1 MNYEYIEVDREVA
14 VESAKRLVV
23 DSIWKIA
30 NIELVRGVTFPQTK
44 EIFEGRSPNNVD
56 VETVVVI
63 NNLKHAWQFLFENID
78 YPLDYQLLAEYN
90 KIVGAG
96 HYSDPGKLRNEFV
109 YISGTDYKPGIP
121 TYEDVKSEIER
132 ISKIENPIDRG
143 MEMLSSVSRGQWFN
157 NGNKRTAQMITN
169 HILLQSNSA
178 VLAIPVDQQEAF
190 IEELINFYE
199 SNDNRNFKDFLYRT
213 SIEMLPGGL
222 THPVLKELILS
233 DFKTR
238 LAPETASVISL
249 IESYP
254 IEKLHQLHTLS
265 REEQDNFFR
274 KLVMKVTPKDLNQ
287 RLEKALKTQQ
297 QEQNKA
303 SNSTKETPGHT
314 KGRSL

>member
-1 MNYEYIEVDREVA
+1 MDYEYIKVDRAVA
-14 VESAKRLVV
+14 IEAAKRLVV

-30 NIELVRGVTFPQTK
+30 NIELVRGVTFPQTQ

-96 HYSDPGKLRNEFV
+96 HYSDPGKLRSEFV
-109 YISGTDYKPGIP
+109 YISGTDYKPTIP
-121 TYEDVKSEIER
+121 TYEDVKAEIER
-132 ISKIENPIDRG
+132 ISQIENPIDRA

-178 VLAIPVDQQEAF
+178 VLAIPIDRQEMF

-199 SNDNRNFKDFLYRT
+199 SNDNSHFKDFLYQT

-222 THPVLKELILS
+222 TQPVLKSLILS
-233 DFKTR
+233 EFKTQ
-238 LAPETASVISL
+238 LTPETAPALPL
-249 IESYP
+249 IENYP
-254 IEKLHQLHTLS
+254 IEKLHQLHTLPKAS
-265 REEQDNFFR
+265 RDNFF
-274 KLVMKVTPKDLNQ
+274 KELIKKH
-287 RLEKALKTQQ
+287 K
-297 QEQNKA
+297 
-303 SNSTKETPGHT
+303 SNAF
-314 KGRSL
+314 